1 MQIASVAVI
10 WRHFAHTFQQ
20 VETFNA
26 DGSKPNAHTA
36 TAAVVFNVPEP
47 EVTEQQRTAIKRA
60 LHQHHHTQ

>member
-20 VETFNA
+20 VDTFNA

-36 TAAVVFNVPEP
+36 TAAVVFNVPER
-47 EVTEQQRTAIKRA
+47 EVTEQQRAAIKRA
-60 LHQHHHTQ
+60 LHQNSYTQ